1 MLSLLQIV
9 ESMLSAPR
17 PPPETRSTPDV
28 GPTHGPQSRTL
39 PTHRMQSCRCL
50 LFLVAIFAAVAG
62 APLCALLSLQPCETS
77 EASLL
82 EAAGGGLS
90 LLEFRRFSL
99 QKMQLKMV
107 PSRQGGRQERPGAA
121 SRRFSLQKV
130 DKKWCPAAKEA
141 AKEAARSAQEPPG
154 ATQEPPRSLPNRPPD
169 QDTQP
174 PLFVS

>member
-1 MLSLLQIV
+1 
-9 ESMLSAPR
+9 MLSAPR

-62 APLCALLSLQPCETS
+62 APCAPCYRCSLARLRRRP
-77 EASLL
+77 SLKPL
-82 EAAGGGLS
+82 GEGLS
-90 LLEFRRFSL
+90 LLEFRRFNL